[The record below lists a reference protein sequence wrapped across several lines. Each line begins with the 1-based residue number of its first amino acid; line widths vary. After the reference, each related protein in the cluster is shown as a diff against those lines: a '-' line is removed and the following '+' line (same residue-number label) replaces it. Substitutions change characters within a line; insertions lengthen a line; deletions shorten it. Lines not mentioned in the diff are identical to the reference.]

1 MIIDEDALVEQHE
14 ENNAMPADASED
26 NTDDNEFKIP
36 LNASEAKEGKSITFN
51 LPGSSKSLTLN
62 FSADALNKMRQSF
75 ISKQS
80 GPSTSSAADAAVPE
94 DVTETEVTS
103 STTQNVRKKSAF
115 SCQLCSKFFPSKR
128 MLTKHEKYHVD
139 KNTSCKQC
147 MLVFN
152 QKWKLEQ
159 HIAKGKLPIIYS
171 LKIIN

>member
-1 MIIDEDALVEQHE
+1 MVEQHE
-14 ENNAMPADASED
+14 ENNALPADASED

-80 GPSTSSAADAAVPE
+80 GPTSSNAAAE
-94 DVTETEVTS
+94 DLTETEVTS
-103 STTQNVRKKSAF
+103 STQNVRKKSVF

-128 MLTKHEKYHVD
+128 MLTKHEKYHVE
-139 KNTSCKQC
+139 KTTSCKQC
-147 MLVFN
+147 NFVFN

-159 HIAKGKLPIIYS
+159 HIAKGKLPTTI
-171 LKIIN
+171 LKISHF